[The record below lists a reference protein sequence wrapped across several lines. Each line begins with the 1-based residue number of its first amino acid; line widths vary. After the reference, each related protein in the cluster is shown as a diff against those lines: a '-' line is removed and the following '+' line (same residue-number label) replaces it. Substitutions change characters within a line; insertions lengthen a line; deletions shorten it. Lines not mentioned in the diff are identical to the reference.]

1 MLLAQGPRFS
11 SNSFLTVRINRPD
24 NPHVPGQA
32 ATQDVSSS
40 ALLRRSFRKTFPPAV
55 RGEGVFL
62 WDARGKRYLD
72 FSGSA
77 AVNFI
82 GHGVPEIAAAMTAQ
96 AGSLEFVHGS
106 QFTTPVAEQYAE
118 ELVTFAGENFRGG
131 AVYFCSG
138 GSEAVETALK
148 LARQYQVE
156 VGRRE
161 RAHIISRNQSYHGA
175 TLGAVAV
182 SRNKR
187 RREIY
192 RPMLREFAT
201 VEAPY
206 CYRCIHD
213 CTDGCFDCGQ
223 EYAAEVEQAID
234 EADGNVAGIILEP
247 VSGATLG
254 AVVPPKG
261 YLEKVAEICQRTGTL
276 LIADEVMSGMGR
288 TGRNFAVDHWG
299 VAPDMIVTA
308 KGLSSG
314 YAPLGAVI
322 ISKKI
327 VDAISSGSG
336 SFIHGFTYSSHPISL
351 AAGQAVLKYVLDHQ
365 LVQAADSARAGSIAH
380 VLKQEL
386 ARLSDLNSVGEVRGM
401 GLLWAIEF
409 VSDQA
414 TRAPYLAQANFC
426 GKVAQSAVERGL
438 LVYPVQGCAD
448 GDCGDHVLIAP
459 PAIITPDQVSWACD
473 QLAAAID
480 EAAIGAA

>member
-1 MLLAQGPRFS
+1 M
-11 SNSFLTVRINRPD
+11 
-24 NPHVPGQA
+24 PGQA
-32 ATQDVSSS
+32 ARQDSPGS

-55 RGEGVFL
+55 RGVGAYL
-62 WDARGKRYLD
+62 WDAQGKQYLD

-82 GHGVPEIAAAMTAQ
+82 GHGVSEIVVAMTEQ
-96 AGSLEFVHGS
+96 ARSVEFVHGS
-106 QFTTPVAEQYAE
+106 QFTTPVAEQYAS
-118 ELVTFAGENFRGG
+118 ELLAFAGENFREG

-156 VGRRE
+156 TGNDRRSQ
-161 RAHIISRNQSYHGA
+161 IISRNQSYHGA
-175 TLGAVAV
+175 TLGAVAI

-192 RPMLREFAT
+192 RPMLREFSS
-201 VEAPY
+201 VDAPY

-223 EYAAEVEQAID
+223 EYAAEIEQAIA
-234 EADGNVAGIILEP
+234 ENHGNVAAVILEP

-261 YLEKVAEICQRTGTL
+261 YLEKVADICRKSGVL
-276 LIADEVMSGMGR
+276 MIADEVMSGMGR

-299 VAPDMIVTA
+299 VAPDILVTA

-314 YAPLGAVI
+314 YVPLGAVI
-322 ISKKI
+322 MSKKV

-351 AAGQAVLKYVLDHQ
+351 AAGRAVLKYILDHK
-365 LVQAADSARAGSIAH
+365 LVEAADSDREGTIAQT
-380 VLKQEL
+380 LKTNL
-386 ARLSDLNSVGEVRGM
+386 AALQTLNHVGEVRGL

-409 VSDQA
+409 VSDKGS
-414 TRAPYLAQANFC
+414 RASFPAEVNFSARVAQA
-426 GKVAQSAVERGL
+426 AIERGL
-438 LVYPVQGCAD
+438 LLYPVQGCAD

-459 PAIITPDQVSWACD
+459 PAVISDDQVSWACE
-473 QLAAAID
+473 QLADAIA
-480 EAAIGAA
+480 EASAQA